1 MHTVI
6 TTNAIRHLL
15 LNTKPIQQE
24 TNNTKLRLLQS
35 QNDVDKSR
43 IKSQED
49 KLRKILSL
57 HNEYKTRY
65 ESVKKELQLTQH
77 ENEEYELRI
86 TDLEECCSELNQGNR
101 YLEDK
106 VRMLCELNQNQP
118 PRTADGNEKGQHT
131 QRRRSS
137 VVDVWQQLE
146 DSRKLNRQKDL
157 ELQHAHKKLQL
168 QMLDNQAQRTKI
180 DELSTKAAQYL
191 QRIRVLEYQIDDEG
205 KTR

>member
-1 MHTVI
+1 
-6 TTNAIRHLL
+6 
-15 LNTKPIQQE
+15 
-24 TNNTKLRLLQS
+24 
-35 QNDVDKSR
+35 
-43 IKSQED
+43 
-49 KLRKILSL
+49 
-57 HNEYKTRY
+57 
-65 ESVKKELQLTQH
+65 
-77 ENEEYELRI
+77 
-86 TDLEECCSELNQGNR
+86 
-101 YLEDK
+101 
-106 VRMLCELNQNQP
+106 MLCELNQNQP

-131 QRRRSS
+131 HRRRSS

-168 QMLDNQAQRTKI
+168 QTLDNQAQRTKI